1 MLDKSIKHF
10 LFLITLSFI
19 SQTCFAFE
27 FLDEQRNINY
37 TQFKYEASKLLLTL
51 GTDVTLTKKSLAD
64 VAKDLVTPED
74 NNAITPASDSIYI
87 VTTDSKFFGKHT
99 RYTIWFD
106 ERTALLQWL
115 REIRRGSKSNVKF
128 YRFAENGYRDYRKD
142 YDNEDYV
149 VNLSE
154 ISSWASSFKTFP
166 VKPPEGKVISE
177 TAALLYLVSQ
187 LKLQKPGDEASLLMY
202 SGDQLIATKLIVEGK
217 TKLDTDFNIVDHGNT
232 QRINEKE
239 RSVIKVL
246 VKPVDSQGNQVKD
259 LEVMGL
265 KGEISMYIDEAT
277 RLLLQISGEIDI
289 AGDVDVKL
297 KTAVKAP

>member
-1 MLDKSIKHF
+1 MLDKPITHF
-10 LFLITLSFI
+10 LFALLISLLSNA
-19 SQTCFAFE
+19 SFAFE
-27 FLDEQRNINY
+27 YLDEQRNINY
-37 TQFKYEASKLLLTL
+37 TQLNYEASKLFLTL
-51 GTDVTLTKKSLAD
+51 GTDVTLNKKPVAE

-74 NNAITPASDSIYI
+74 KNAITPEQGSVYI

-106 ERTALLQWL
+106 ERAALLQWL

-128 YRFAENGYRDYRKD
+128 YRFAENGFRDYRKD

-149 VNLSE
+149 VNLGE
-154 ISSWASSFKTFP
+154 ISSWASSFRSFP
-166 VKPPEGKVISE
+166 VEPPEGKVISE

-187 LKLQKPGDEASLLMY
+187 LKLQEPGDEAGLLMY
-202 SGDQLIATKLIVEGK
+202 SDDQLIETKLVVEGK
-217 TKLDTDFNIVDHGNT
+217 TKLNTDFTIIENGKNRRV
-232 QRINEKE
+232 NERE
-239 RSVIKVL
+239 RRVIKVL
-246 VKPVDSQGNQVKD
+246 VKAVDSRGNQVKD

-265 KGEISMYIDEAT
+265 KGEISMYIDEVT

-289 AGDVDVKL
+289 AGDVDIKL